1 MPVEQQVAVLTCIAL
16 LLPGTAAAQDA
27 AAFEDGGEGWFPSTF
42 VVQPLTGARS
52 GVDVGT
58 GPLYVRRDPPAGS
71 GDHGPEADAS
81 FGHRFPIYRF
91 SDGGESGPGLDF
103 GIEAGMIARF
113 ALGDG
118 RNGLINSDFRVAFP
132 FGVDF
137 GRWEGSFALV
147 HVSSHAGDDFI
158 DQTPGFEPRASSRN
172 GAEGILAYRADRALR
187 LFARGDWNWAA
198 VGLET
203 VGGRLGALFD
213 PGDDGGAR
221 PVGSLELQVN
231 DFNSGIGVTGMVGL
245 GLRTGT
251 GDVRLGLV
259 GHAGPSAMGQF
270 RAYDEEY
277 VGLFLSLVPDLA
289 IATDAADF

>member
-1 MPVEQQVAVLTCIAL
+1 MPVVQYGAVLTCIAL
-16 LLPGTAAAQDA
+16 LLPGSLAAQDA
-27 AAFEDGGEGWFPSTF
+27 AASGAGDEGWFPSEF

-52 GVDVGT
+52 GIDVGT

-71 GDHGPEADAS
+71 GAHGPEADAS
-81 FGHRFPIYRF
+81 FGYRFPIYRF
-91 SDGGESGPGLDF
+91 SDGGASDSGLDL

-113 ALGDG
+113 ALGEV

-132 FGVDF
+132 FGADF
-137 GRWEGSFALV
+137 GRWESTLALV

-172 GAEGILAYRADRALR
+172 GVEGIIAYRADRALR

-231 DFNSGIGVTGMVGL
+231 DFNSGVGVTGMVGL

-259 GHAGPSAMGQF
+259 GHAGPSDMGQF
-270 RAYDEEY
+270 RAFDEEY
-277 VGLFLSLVPDLA
+277 VGLFLSLVPELA
-289 IATDAADF
+289 IATDAPEI